1 MALGPDLTGSNRVNL
16 DYLLENVLAPNSI
29 VGNAYQLNVITT
41 KDGRAFSGMVTSEN
55 TEQIQI
61 AQAGGATV
69 TLSAN
74 EIKERQ
80 ILKQSMMPEGLFDAI
95 PEDDVAALVA
105 YLASPVQ
112 VEEKEHPE

>member
-1 MALGPDLTGSNRVNL
+1 
-16 DYLLENVLAPNSI
+16 
-29 VGNAYQLNVITT
+29 VGDAYQLNVITT

-55 TEQIQI
+55 DEQIRI

-69 TLSAN
+69 TVSQD
-74 EIKERQ
+74 EVKERQ
-80 ILKQSMMPEGLFDAI
+80 ILKQSMMPEGLFEAI

-112 VEEKEHPE
+112 VEKKEAAK